1 VHQSDPPTSLSLSL
15 LGQTTT
21 TTPLHRTM
29 SLDTCCHPRAR
40 ASRSTVALR
49 RHIAAAQGQRWST
62 SMHRQGSSQE
72 KNKSSESL
80 RGVATR
86 AAEISGVLAWT
97 TGAMRPGK
105 RADIRDLRLRHLSPR
120 SCVLC
125 LSVAPPPLPRRGR
138 SEGQSESQQGGGA
151 RRRTADRD
159 STGALRP
166 EAERMAGGG
175 GRYLP
180 AGQCTAGV
188 TLPPISGQAG
198 AEASLEIDP
207 TARRSAD

>member
-1 VHQSDPPTSLSLSL
+1 
-15 LGQTTT
+15 
-21 TTPLHRTM
+21 M
-29 SLDTCCHPRAR
+29 
-40 ASRSTVALR
+40 TVALR

-125 LSVAPPPLPRRGR
+125 LSVAPSPLPRGGR
-138 SEGQSESQQGGGA
+138 SEGQSESQQGGAPVAEPYSESRTALYAPMLSGWRGAAGATCQQVGA
-151 RRRTADRD
+151 RR
-159 STGALRP
+159 G
-166 EAERMAGGG
+166 
-175 GRYLP
+175 
-180 AGQCTAGV
+180 
-188 TLPPISGQAG
+188 
-198 AEASLEIDP
+198 
-207 TARRSAD
+207 

>member
-1 VHQSDPPTSLSLSL
+1 VTPHITLTLTAGSDHHHHSPRPPPYYVTRHVLAA
-15 LGQTTT
+15 
-21 TTPLHRTM
+21 
-29 SLDTCCHPRAR
+29 AR

-62 SMHRQGSSQE
+62 SMHRQVSSQE

-97 TGAMRPGK
+97 TDVMRPGK
-105 RADIRDLRLRHLSPR
+105 HADIRDPRLRHLSPR

-125 LSVAPPPLPRRGR
+125 LSVAPPPLPRGGR

-151 RRRTADRD
+151 RRRTVNRD
-159 STGALRP
+159 AAGALSP
-166 EAERMAGGG
+166 GTERMAGGG

-180 AGQCTAGV
+180 AGRCTAGV
-188 TLPPISGQAG
+188 TSPPISGQGG
-198 AEASLEIDP
+198 AEASPEIDP
-207 TARRSAD
+207 TTDRAAD